1 MKAKDNPF
9 RVERLHQLE
18 YSFGNSELEW
28 QNLLCRLR
36 DLQWRGAILG
46 PHGAGKT
53 TLMTQIQQRIEQ
65 LGIET
70 SHLRLRE
77 DDLPC
82 LKSMLKEWLAQSVSS
97 QVLMLDSA
105 GLLNFW
111 NWQWLRLKTRH
122 HAGIVITSHRAGRLP
137 TLIRCETS
145 PELLESLVNQL
156 TAEQNCSEMVD
167 VAKLH
172 SLFHTF
178 RQHT

>member
-1 MKAKDNPF
+1 
-9 RVERLHQLE
+9 
-18 YSFGNSELEW
+18 
-28 QNLLCRLR
+28 
-36 DLQWRGAILG
+36 
-46 PHGAGKT
+46 
-53 TLMTQIQQRIEQ
+53 
-65 LGIET
+65 
-70 SHLRLRE
+70 
-77 DDLPC
+77 
-82 LKSMLKEWLAQSVSS
+82 MLKEWLAQSVSS

-172 SLFHTF
+172 SLFRTHSGNIRDCLRALYDEF
-178 RQHT
+178 AKLPHESAD